1 VRKTKPSTLLLS
13 GALVV
18 AAAVTGGMLL
28 TAGPAPINTGGRVHV
43 AAPAEASQATATSTV
58 LTTSSASPIPQGA
71 PLMMT
76 ATVTPAAATGTVQ
89 FQDGSA
95 NIGDPVI
102 VNNGKA
108 MQTTSTLTVGSH
120 QLSATFTPTDPARYA
135 TSLSPAVPFVIAG
148 PTPTNVAVST
158 SAASPITQASALT
171 LTATL
176 NPSAATGMMQFKD
189 GSTNIGDPVAV
200 SNGTASTSTSTLSV
214 GSHQLTAVFTPANP
228 KLYASSVSPPV
239 PFTVSGAAPTNTTLS
254 ASSTATPPVQGSP
267 VVLAATVSPMA
278 AAGTVQF
285 RDGATNIGNA
295 VAVTNGT
302 ASQTTSTLTVGSHQ
316 LTAVFTPTD
325 ATLYDSSPSSAVTF
339 VISGATT
346 TGTTLETAPTSPVV
360 ENTPITM
367 TATITPAAAIGA
379 VQFRDGN
386 TNIGTPVTVNN
397 GTARENATLGV
408 GEHRLTAIFTPTN
421 RALYSTSTSPGR
433 TYVVQARPL
442 LGAAAAVVP
451 GGQAPP
457 GDRGPRDPRPRNRNN
472 PLAGLDHS
480 AGTSVPIVGVSALM
494 ISRRQRKA
502 RTR

>member
-1 VRKTKPSTLLLS
+1 VRKSKPSTLLLS

-18 AAAVTGGMLL
+18 AAAVTAGMLL
-28 TAGPAPINTGGRVHV
+28 TAGRAPINTGGRVHGS
-43 AAPAEASQATATSTV
+43 APADASQATATSTV

-76 ATVTPAAATGTVQ
+76 ASVTPAAATGTVQ

-102 VNNGKA
+102 VSNGKA

-120 QLSATFTPTDPARYA
+120 QLSAVFTPSDPARFGPS
-135 TSLSPAVPFVIAG
+135 TSPAVPFAIAG
-148 PTPTNVAVST
+148 ATPTNVTVST
-158 SAASPITQASALT
+158 SAASPVTQGSTVT

-176 NPSAATGMMQFKD
+176 NPSAATGTMQFKD
-189 GSTNIGDPVAV
+189 GSTNIGDLVAV

-214 GSHQLTAVFTPANP
+214 GSHQLTAVFTPTNP
-228 KLYASSVSPPV
+228 KLYGPSTSPPV

-254 ASSTATPPVQGSP
+254 ASSTATPPVQGSS
-267 VVLAATVSPMA
+267 VVLAATVSPMT

-285 RDGATNIGNA
+285 RDGATNIGDA
-295 VAVTNGT
+295 VAVASGT
-302 ASQTTSTLTVGSHQ
+302 ASQTTTTLTVGSHQ

-325 ATLYDSSPSSAVTF
+325 ATLYGPSTSSAVTF

-346 TGTTLETAPTSPVV
+346 TGTTLDTAPTSPVV

-367 TATITPAAAIGA
+367 TATITPAAAIGT

-386 TNIGTPVTVNN
+386 TNVGAPVTVNN

-408 GEHRLTAIFTPTN
+408 GEHRLTAVFTPTN
-421 RALYSTSTSPGR
+421 TALYSSSTSPGR

-457 GDRGPRDPRPRNRNN
+457 GDRGPRDPRPRDRNN
-472 PLAGLDHS
+472 PLPQLGHS
-480 AGTSVPIVGVSALM
+480 AGASVPIIGVSVLL